1 MVSKWL
7 INLLCAETLC
17 CQMDGFVCTHGPCRS
32 SCVFVF
38 RHNVRIMKGI
48 YKKFLDIQLG
58 STKAN
63 KIIQL
68 VRI

>member
-7 INLLCAETLC
+7 IKLLCAET
-17 CQMDGFVCTHGPCRS
+17 QMEGFVCTHGPCRS
-32 SCVFVF
+32 SCVFVL

-48 YKKFLDIQLG
+48 YKKFPDIQLG
-58 STKAN
+58 STNAN
-63 KIIQL
+63 KIIPL